1 MEAQSNPVQSPNT
14 GVNFPAT
21 GGATHDAALQNA
33 PVSSAKG
40 VLVVSGIL
48 FVAFAGFMGM
58 RVVEAGK
65 KQQALAADRAAA
77 EAEQIKKPSYGTVTP
92 KPVKFRPSVEITG
105 TLKPWREAEVNFEA
119 AGRVQ
124 DVPVR
129 LGDAVESGDLL
140 ATLDASIAGAQVNQ
154 ASAQVKGAAAQVA
167 MAEDNWKR
175 TQALVESKSIPEA
188 SLEAAKQQLAA
199 AKAGLEAASATTQL
213 AKVGQGK
220 MALRAPFDGILTRAP
235 ASGGFFVNPGMPGQA
250 PFRIEDVSHFRLAG
264 SVSEADF
271 DLVKVGAAVGVLWK
285 ERVVA
290 GKVSA
295 VVPSLD
301 PMTRRAPVEI
311 EVPNDPKNP
320 ILGYGFVHVKIDGP
334 AEVDALEVPI
344 TAKRAGSQDEV
355 VVVSGG
361 KAKTVRVVHDTKADG
376 SWLVRSGL
384 QAGDVLLLN
393 APPELKDGE
402 DVLLKGQ

>member
-1 MEAQSNPVQSPNT
+1 MAHGPAVQDP
-14 GVNFPAT
+14 
-21 GGATHDAALQNA
+21 
-33 PVSSAKG
+33 PVSSGKG
-40 VLVVSGIL
+40 VLVISGIL
-48 FVAFAGFMGM
+48 FVAFAGFMGL

-77 EAEQIKKPSYGTVTP
+77 EAEQVKKPTYATATP
-92 KPVKFRPSVEITG
+92 KAVKFRPSVEITG

-129 LGDAVESGDLL
+129 LGDGVKAGDLL

-154 ASAQVKGAAAQVA
+154 ASAQVKGAAAQLA

-175 TQALVESKSIPEA
+175 TEALVASKSVPEA

-220 MALRAPFDGILTRAP
+220 TALRAPFDGILTRAP

-271 DLVKVGAAVGVLWK
+271 DLVKVGASVGVLWK
-285 ERVVA
+285 DRVVS

-320 ILGYGFVHVKIDGP
+320 ILGYGFVRVKIEGP
-334 AEVDALEVPI
+334 AEVDALEVPV

-355 VVVSGG
+355 VVVNAG

-376 SWLVRSGL
+376 TWLVRSGL
-384 QAGDVLLLN
+384 QASDVLLLN

-402 DVLLKGQ
+402 EVLLKGQ